1 MLLIIVMS
9 LVTYGFIA
17 LHSAADPNR
26 PWHLT
31 QLGWLLFSTVLATL
45 VCILDYK
52 VLRRFSYII
61 FGFITFLLVLVP
73 FIGAE
78 RNNTVRWLDL
88 GIIDI
93 QPSELAKIGII
104 LVTARFLYDKPDVD
118 GYRLRDLLLL
128 ICAVIVPVL
137 LVATQPDLGTALVIL
152 AIFITLILFARIR
165 RTSMIIMLLVISSL
179 AIPVWN
185 WGMRDYQ
192 RVRVTSFLNPE
203 GLSHESG
210 WQVRQS
216 VIAIASGGVTGK
228 GHRQGTQVQWGYVPE
243 NENDFIFAHIGEEYG
258 FIGSSILL
266 FLYSVL
272 IFWSL
277 RIARYSRD
285 RFGVLVAVGVASLF
299 FWHVVINIGMVL
311 GLLPV
316 VGLWLPFVSYGGSSM
331 VTVMIC
337 VGLLMNLS
345 IRRNAFQTVQ

>member
-1 MLLIIVMS
+1 MLM
-9 LVTYGFIA
+9 
-17 LHSAADPNR
+17 
-26 PWHLT
+26 
-31 QLGWLLFSTVLATL
+31 
-45 VCILDYK
+45 
-52 VLRRFSYII
+52 
-61 FGFITFLLVLVP
+61 
-73 FIGAE
+73 
-78 RNNTVRWLDL
+78 
-88 GIIDI
+88 
-93 QPSELAKIGII
+93 
-104 LVTARFLYDKPDVD
+104 
-118 GYRLRDLLLL
+118 
-128 ICAVIVPVL
+128 
-137 LVATQPDLGTALVIL
+137 
-152 AIFITLILFARIR
+152 
-165 RTSMIIMLLVISSL
+165 MLLVIVSL
-179 AIPVWN
+179 AIPIWN

-228 GHRQGTQVQWGYVPE
+228 GHGQGTQVQWGYVPE

-266 FLYSVL
+266 ILYSLL